1 MGRQGCGF
9 IELAAV
15 AMKVLLGLFV
25 ASALL
30 LGTSQASPYLGETS
44 DTVVEE
50 ADWSTAPTTVFTQ
63 ENAPKAGAKPIFAMT
78 CVQRKQE
85 ALRTLMNLNAAKTL
99 KQAAVEFSVQ
109 DTKAEWRVQQ
119 WHTRYIK
126 AATNYAFF
134 CEQTPSQNLKVSKTI
149 RIKEG
154 AEAQKA
160 ALRGLQDA
168 TYLKREKTTKARLK
182 AKESKSKK
190 DEAAHEEKQKKL
202 IQLMADKARLER
214 LRSYPQSSNDLLGFV
229 VDASSG
235 KGIAGVDVTSKCPFD
250 EYETSTKAAE
260 NGFSKYEVVKGVT
273 GPRGYR
279 CYLTFNKAGY
289 ISLRFRVLISRH
301 NTQAIFRQATLM
313 PHLKSPPKYRIVMQ
327 YGTQPADLDAHLQV
341 FGKHQKIMDISGHRG
356 GNTEIGYTHGA
367 SDAYPFATLDINK
380 NKGYGPQM
388 HTIHALQEGSYGYYI
403 KNYDYHYTN
412 NLIFSH
418 SDARVFVYEGN
429 KLKHRFGI
437 RNAQGNP
444 ERIWQVFN
452 IKCKKVQGELGCE
465 VHPVGAFV
473 HDMPTSPDVAAQKH

>member
-63 ENAPKAGAKPIFAMT
+63 ENAPTAGAKPIFAMT

-182 AKESKSKK
+182 VKESKSKK

-327 YGTQPADLDAHLQV
+327 YGTQ
-341 FGKHQKIMDISGHRG
+341 
-356 GNTEIGYTHGA
+356 
-367 SDAYPFATLDINK
+367 
-380 NKGYGPQM
+380 M